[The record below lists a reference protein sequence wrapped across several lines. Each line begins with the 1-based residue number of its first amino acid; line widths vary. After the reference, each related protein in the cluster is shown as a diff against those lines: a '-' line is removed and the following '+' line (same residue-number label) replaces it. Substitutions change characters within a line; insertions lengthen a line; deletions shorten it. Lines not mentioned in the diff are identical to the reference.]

1 MRSLPHAVGMIKKL
15 LSLFIA
21 TAASSMANPVPLQ
34 RDAEWPWCLSAVV
47 ADGVEALLTSG
58 GSGVSVHDL
67 VVCSRQGEQRV
78 VRYFMPGIYHHPG
91 GTKTNPET
99 VDYVDGKFSLYNR
112 AGELLIA
119 VPIEKLSDEEAV
131 DRSARYQFALAC
143 VEGSFDSR
151 VDHWKE
157 DKQRQEEIGKQL
169 IATGKDYFITRP
181 LISAGDS
188 VQAHVGVCPGDKQ
201 NIYCIQVWRTTSS
214 SLCSTTYYAES
225 ETPYTSGYVCDAAV
239 VLTHHDRG
247 GKIEAL
253 IIDLS
258 HELVLEYRMDR
269 REPEDESRY
278 QGSHEHVTATGD
290 YTSEKCTVRQGEEW
304 DDDSDGGIH
313 MKFGSCGGNQL
324 VWSYDSRTMQC
335 DVKQVA
341 FRPNEPHEVNYAV
354 TGKGQLRKIPFYAQ
368 QKTYLPMQQ
377 ETELPAKEEVAE
389 KPLQWVCYDEFRT
402 RAQEKLDSLTE
413 LVELAEE
420 VDDRD
425 SAYFL
430 MMALMVEENGFNEKA
445 VSYDVHSDQLDAGQ
459 KKEVT
464 ELKTQVLLVN
474 AEACAAVRGAAQKI
488 IDAQGYGD
496 SLICDFFTDLCE
508 HMQPYEDA
516 AE

>member
-1 MRSLPHAVGMIKKL
+1 MIKKL

-21 TAASSMANPVPLQ
+21 TAASGMASPVPLQ

-47 ADGVEALLTSG
+47 ADGVEAFLTSR

-78 VRYFMPGIYHHPG
+78 VRHFMPGIYHHPG

-99 VDYVDGKFSLYNR
+99 VDYVDGKFSLYNK

-119 VPIEKLSDEEAV
+119 VPIEKLSDEGTV
-131 DRSARYQFALAC
+131 DRSAQYQFALAC

-151 VDHWKE
+151 ADHWKE
-157 DKQRQEEIGKQL
+157 DKQRQEELGKQL
-169 IATGKDYFITRP
+169 IATGNGYFTTRP

-188 VQAHVGVCPGDKQ
+188 VQAHVGVCSGDKQ
-201 NIYCIQVWRTTSS
+201 NIYCIQVWKTMGD

-225 ETPYTSGYVCDAAV
+225 ETPYTSGYACDAAV
-239 VLTHHDRG
+239 VLTHHDSSG
-247 GKIEAL
+247 EIEAL

-269 REPEDESRY
+269 RAPEEDESRY
-278 QGSHEHVTATGD
+278 QGSHKHVTATGD
-290 YTSEKCTVRQGEEW
+290 GASEKCTVRQGEEW
-304 DDDSDGGIH
+304 YNDSDGGVH
-313 MKFGSCGGNQL
+313 VKLGSCGGSQL

-341 FRPNEPHEVNYAV
+341 SRPNEPHECNCAV
-354 TGKGQLRKIPFYAQ
+354 TGKGQLRKIPFYAHQ
-368 QKTYLPMQQ
+368 QTYLPMQQ
-377 ETELPAKEEVAE
+377 ETELPVKEEVAE
-389 KPLQWVCYDEFRT
+389 RPLQWVCYDKFRT

-413 LVELAEE
+413 LIELAEE

-445 VSYDVHSDQLDAGQ
+445 VFYDVHSDQLDAGQ